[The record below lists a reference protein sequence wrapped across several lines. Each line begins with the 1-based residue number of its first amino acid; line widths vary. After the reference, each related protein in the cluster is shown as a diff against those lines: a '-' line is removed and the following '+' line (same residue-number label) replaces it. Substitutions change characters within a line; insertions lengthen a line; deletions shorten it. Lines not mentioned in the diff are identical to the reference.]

1 MSLPDEYVN
10 AQERIINYFI
20 QDKVDRKLWPKHL
33 INGTELKMLFEEN
46 ENLKKENERMKKL
59 IGDAVGLIIEY
70 EKEIE
75 EANSSAEKYDEFF
88 GTLMRRTMDEQ

>member
-1 MSLPDEYVN
+1 MSLPDEYVK

-33 INGTELKMLFEEN
+33 INGIELKMLFEDH
-46 ENLKKENERMKKL
+46 ENLRKENERMKKA
-59 IGDAVGLIIEY
+59 IKSFVDIIIEY